1 MDSTYFDF
9 LELLVHDDVHAL
21 CPWHDFLSAG
31 DVVAGELGDV
41 GHFAPVHA
49 TVKVQP
55 RGVQHDALG
64 LATEAAESH
73 AAKTRSQHGDFHD
86 HKPTTPEWPFVV
98 LGGLEKKWL
107 GHVVEF
113 ICHP

>member
-31 DVVAGELGDV
+31 DVEAGKLGDV
-41 GHFAPVHA
+41 GHLAPVHA

-86 HKPTTPEWPFVV
+86 QSTTLCGLSWPGF
-98 LGGLEKKWL
+98 GR
-107 GHVVEF
+107 
-113 ICHP
+113 P